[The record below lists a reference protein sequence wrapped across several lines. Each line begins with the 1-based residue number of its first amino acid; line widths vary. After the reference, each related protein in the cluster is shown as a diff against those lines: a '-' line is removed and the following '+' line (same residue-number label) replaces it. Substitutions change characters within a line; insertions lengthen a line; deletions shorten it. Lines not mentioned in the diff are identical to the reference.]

1 MISSEVSK
9 RYARA
14 LLEIGVETNSA
25 QRLVTEITDLAAA
38 YESSPE
44 LRSAMENPLVTQD
57 AKRAIIGD
65 LIAQS
70 GAGETTKNAL
80 LLLCDRR
87 RVRALPGIAK
97 ALTELFDAQKGVVRA
112 EVTTAAPLTE
122 AYRTRLKAELERL
135 SGRKIV
141 LDERTDP
148 SLLAGVIA
156 QVGDTIY
163 DGSLRSRLAQMQSSL
178 LSSQTN

>member
-14 LLEIGVETNSA
+14 ILELGVESNSA
-25 QRLVTEITDLAAA
+25 ARVVSEIVDLAAA
-38 YESSPE
+38 YESSAE
-44 LRSAMENPLVTQD
+44 LRSAMENPLVSQES
-57 AKRAIIGD
+57 KRAIIQD
-65 LIAQS
+65 LVTQA
-70 GAGETTKNAL
+70 GAGDTTKNAL
-80 LLLCDRR
+80 LLLADRR
-87 RVRALPGIAK
+87 RVRALPSIAK

-141 LDERTDP
+141 MDERTDA

-163 DGSLRSRLAQMQSSL
+163 DGSLRSRLAQMQTSL
-178 LSSQTN
+178 LSSQSN

>member
-14 LLEIGVETNSA
+14 ILDLGMENNSA
-25 QRLVTEITDLAAA
+25 QRVVSEMSDLAAA
-38 YESSPE
+38 YESSAD
-44 LRSAMENPLVTQD
+44 LRSAMENPLVSQE
-57 AKRAIIGD
+57 AKRAILQD
-65 LIAQS
+65 LVTQA
-70 GAGETTKNAL
+70 GAGDITKNAL

-87 RVRALPGIAK
+87 RVRALPGISK
-97 ALTELFDAQKGVVRA
+97 ALTELFDAQKGIVRA

-163 DGSLRSRLAQMQSSL
+163 DGSLRTRLAQMQTSL
-178 LSSQTN
+178 LSSQSN